1 MAISSSEKRNWR
13 GICIALLVI
22 SAVLSIIVFSI
33 FLLSPGMCV
42 CLCLPEIRKIT
53 FVISFRSHARFLL
66 ALFLLIKIYI
76 FLISI
81 SAFLDDFALFPRNC
95 KKIYTRSHKNDI
107 SNRGREDIWEAYSL
121 IRHLQWLAQMEA
133 FQWLMDK
140 WWDFLSLF
148 LVVLLDEQIRL
159 KERHGE
165 EVKNFFHH
173 LIINDINH
181 YFSCSFS
188 TRHDDYRCHYHF
200 GTFLNVFF
208 LLLSFRYGT

>member
-42 CLCLPEIRKIT
+42 CLPEIRKIT
-53 FVISFRSHARFLL
+53 FVISYSCEIPSRF
-66 ALFLLIKIYI
+66 FLLIKIYI

-107 SNRGREDIWEAYSL
+107 SNRGREDIWKAYSL

-140 WWDFLSLF
+140 WWDFLCS
-148 LVVLLDEQIRL
+148 LLDEQIRL

-188 TRHDDYRCHYHF
+188 TRHDDYHCHYHF
-200 GTFLNVFF
+200 GTFLNFFF
-208 LLLSFRYGT
+208 LLLPFRYGT